1 MSQKERQ
8 APPPDTAAGLFLTLT
23 ALSGELP
30 TALVSRLP
38 GGDAYKTKVI
48 KRLKKNGLLRTYY
61 ADRLRGFRL
70 TAAAKKLLLESWPDQ
85 FSSYL
90 TGRTETN
97 TLKSEP
103 LRRLR
108 LHRMAEVLVTM
119 YNAGATVF
127 PWQKPVVFGPVP
139 PPDDTWIEQPTYYSS
154 REVKEIGPQR
164 DKIRGSRAT
173 GVLLTEDD
181 VLAVYNA
188 GASEMKWEHNAEM
201 RLEVLLKI
209 DLCQHR
215 LPHQYMDAEQS
226 AIVFG
231 TDIKQMPIMMGIGGD
246 QRRKYFAV
254 EENYSH
260 FYFVTGDDHG
270 EFVIRLI
277 CEPDKKSVLDGIL
290 MEGLAEPRPN
300 WLVEHDAIEDGG
312 PALFGYTCDMP
323 RIKRFIGGL
332 GVHGFRGTLYCF
344 DFQEEAMRQIC
355 GPNVDIRGIDFEAVR
370 QLPSVSASA

>member
-8 APPPDTAAGLFLTLT
+8 APPLDTAAGLFLTLT

-30 TALVSRLP
+30 TALISRLP
-38 GGDAYKTKVI
+38 GGDAYKMKVI
-48 KRLKKNGLLRTYY
+48 KRLKRDGLLRIYY
-61 ADRLRGFRL
+61 ADGLRGLRL
-70 TAAAKKLLLESWPDQ
+70 TAAAKKLLLEGWPDL
-85 FSSYL
+85 FAPYL

-119 YNAGATVF
+119 FNAGVAVF
-127 PWQKPVVFGPVP
+127 PWRKPVVFGPVP
-139 PPDDTWIEQPTYYSS
+139 PPDDTWIEQPAYYSS
-154 REVKEIGPQR
+154 REVKEIGSQR

-201 RLEVLLKI
+201 RLEALMKI

-215 LPHQYMDAEQS
+215 LPHQYMNTAPS
-226 AIVFG
+226 ALIFG
-231 TDIKQMPIMMGIGGD
+231 ADMRQMPIMMGIGGD
-246 QRRKYFAV
+246 QRHKYFAI
-254 EENYSH
+254 EGNYRH
-260 FYFVTGDDHG
+260 FYYLTNDYYG
-270 EFVIRLI
+270 EFLLRLL
-277 CEPDKKSVLDGIL
+277 CEPDEKSVLNGIL
-290 MEGLAEPRPN
+290 MQGLTEPRPS
-300 WLVEHDAIEDGG
+300 WLVEHDAIEEGE

-332 GVHGFRGTLYCF
+332 DVHGFNGTLYCF

-355 GPNVDIRGIDFEAVR
+355 GPNVDIRCIDFEAIR
-370 QLPSVSASA
+370 QLL